1 MKNLTLS
8 IVLIVS
14 LILLSSIR
22 AQNVDVDGVGT
33 PVYTSIPS
41 GTVVF
46 FAPTAAEFSEDDA
59 EQIQTFLSIVQNAME
74 ALEMENIPSMLL
86 HDVNVTF
93 TNSRGAQ
100 ISPNLRTGPSRIGAM
115 LMTTH
120 STLPKSLYGIKTVQ
134 EIVSWAK
141 GNE

>member
-14 LILLSSIR
+14 LILLSSIQ
-22 AQNVDVDGVGT
+22 AQNVDADGVGT
-33 PVYTSIPS
+33 PVYTSIPT

-59 EQIQTFLSIVQNAME
+59 EQIQAFMGIVQNAME
-74 ALEMENIPSMLL
+74 ALEMENIPSMIT
-86 HDVNVTF
+86 HDANVTF
-93 TNSRGAQ
+93 TNSSGAQ
-100 ISPNLRTGPSRIGAM
+100 ISLNLRTGPSRMGAM
-115 LMTTH
+115 LMIAN
-120 STLPKSLYGIKTVQ
+120 SGLPKSLYGVKTVQ